1 MFNYVYVCVCVYMT
15 MCMYPQRSREGIGV
29 AQCGFWE
36 LNSDPPKEQC
46 AFLATSLVLR
56 NS

>member
-1 MFNYVYVCVCVYMT
+1 MFNYVYECVYMT

-36 LNSDPPKEQC
+36 LNSDPPKEQR
-46 AFLATSLVLR
+46 AFLATSLALR
-56 NS
+56 TS